1 MLINANDDLLV
12 GKYKNNRENI
22 GTIKR
27 ILTRSK
33 SLFICRD
40 LTRENSNIVSIFQ
53 RSLMK
58 SPFAW
63 RIFVSRC

>member
-22 GTIKR
+22 RTIKR

-33 SLFICRD
+33 RKPFYMQRPYSGKFKYCF
-40 LTRENSNIVSIFQ
+40 NISKIFNEIAVC
-53 RSLMK
+53 MED
-58 SPFAW
+58 F
-63 RIFVSRC
+63 C